1 MARGKLLACRALGL
15 RPDLCLSIGLGRSVL
30 KEKIGVVP
38 ASQPTIKHMHG
49 ASAMRNGA
57 VRAWAG
63 IMIRPDV
70 TQRVYLCAPAAFRAT
85 RVGGASE
92 KIVFAA
98 PCGWARRRRIA
109 ERHAQ
114 ASEVASAWSALAA
127 LPSWQAK
134 LAVDAS
140 KLLPVMWQYAKT
152 YRAPIIGG
160 LAASA
165 AAMVIG
171 MHARHAEPKAQASS
185 QTGIA
190 ARPAII
196 TAPAHSSVSFVDV
209 TGSAVSVPKRAATL
223 TTPKQAPKTT
233 LGLSDDGTIVVVAQP
248 RSDRADGFN
257 LDITS
262 PGSLWVKAGA
272 RYRVDPVLIYAV
284 ALVETRG
291 TQPDGS
297 VSPSPWVVRINGHL
311 HSGTRAQT
319 EHAIELAHLLAVPVQ
334 DVGIMQVYYPVHRD
348 IEPDPIALLNPA
360 RNIDIGTRLLRKA
373 MGESGDPVLR
383 IGYYHSHDAT
393 LARGYGQ
400 LVLSVYKE
408 LKMAMGKSSSSAVAL
423 ESMKINA
430 AQPGG

>member
-1 MARGKLLACRALGL
+1 M
-15 RPDLCLSIGLGRSVL
+15 P
-30 KEKIGVVP
+30 GV
-38 ASQPTIKHMHG
+38 
-49 ASAMRNGA
+49 SAMRKEAG
-57 VRAWAG
+57 RACVG

-70 TQRVYLCAPAAFRAT
+70 TQRVYLCAPAAFRAR
-85 RVGGASE
+85 RVGGAGE
-92 KIVFAA
+92 KIIFAA

-109 ERHAQ
+109 ERHPHAG
-114 ASEVASAWSALAA
+114 ENINDVAGIAA
-127 LPSWQAK
+127 LPSWQAR
-134 LAVDAS
+134 LAIDTS
-140 KLLPVMWQYAKT
+140 KLLPAMKQYAQA
-152 YRAPIIGG
+152 YRAPIMGGLG
-160 LAASA
+160 LAAGTA
-165 AAMVIG
+165 ALMMGLHVS
-171 MHARHAEPKAQASS
+171 HAVPKTHALL
-185 QTGIA
+185 QTVSVA
-190 ARPAII
+190 KPAIEI
-196 TAPAHSSVSFVDV
+196 APVRPPVSFVDV
-209 TGSAVSVPKRAATL
+209 TGAAISTMTPVAMI

-248 RSDRADGFN
+248 RSNRADGFN

-262 PGSLWVKAGA
+262 PGSLWAKTGA
-272 RYRVDPVLIYAV
+272 RYRIDPVLIYAV

-297 VSPSPWVVRINGHL
+297 VAPSPWIVRINGHL

-319 EHAIELAHLLAVPVQ
+319 EHAIELAHLLAAPVQ

-360 RNIDIGTRLLRKA
+360 RNIEIGTRLLRKA

-408 LKMAMGKSSSSAVAL
+408 LKMAMGRSPSSAVAL
-423 ESMKINA
+423 ESIKSNA
-430 AQPGG
+430 IQPGG